1 MKQLLTFSLL
11 NYFSHV
17 FCKFTSFTQLLE
29 LCFALFNH
37 INLTIV
43 SNSNKCDFFQ
53 GFLNLSWKR
62 WKRVLFTRAVAI
74 IPTFFVAFF
83 NNMTDLSGM
92 NDVLNAVMSLQL
104 PFATIPT
111 IAFTSNPQIMGE
123 FVNGW

>member
-1 MKQLLTFSLL
+1 MKQLLTFCLL
-11 NYFSHV
+11 NYFL
-17 FCKFTSFTQLLE
+17 FFLGNLFPLLNCLIYALHFLVTLTLL
-29 LCFALFNH
+29 LCQ
-37 INLTIV
+37 IV
-43 SNSNKCDFFQ
+43 ISVIFFQ